1 MEEIVHIVPLGFEI
15 DRVIKPFEK
24 LRANRVY
31 LLYRGNALP
40 TKKGDARA
48 KDPGHFLSTVKV
60 QLEDMGISVVLVET
74 EIFDVLELLKAVS
87 GIILKEKLEKNIV
100 YVNMCAAGRLSS
112 VASTL
117 AAMYHDVKV
126 YYVKAD
132 DYPTEGK
139 AIIEHGLSIVEKPN
153 YSILT
158 NFTIDIPTGAKGI
171 FLAEL
176 YRKGEMTTNDIIKMI
191 EERKLPG
198 FDDLNEA
205 IKGKERTLNNKLV
218 RINMGLLR
226 DLEHNNYIEV
236 EKRGRKKIIK
246 ITDKGSYAAC
256 LIGEYT
262 ENFPSLSS

>member
-1 MEEIVHIVPLGFEI
+1 VEEIVHIVPLGFEI

-31 LLYRGNALP
+31 LLFDGNPRP

-48 KDPGHFLSTVKV
+48 TDPGYFLSTVKGK
-60 QLEDMGISVVLVET
+60 LEGMGIHVVIEQT
-74 EIFDVLELLKAVS
+74 KIFDILELLKAIS
-87 GIILKEKLEKNIV
+87 DIILREKQDKNII

-126 YYVKAD
+126 YYVKAN
-132 DYPTEGK
+132 DYPTESK
-139 AIIEHGLSIVEKPN
+139 AIIEHGLSIVETPN

-158 NFTIDIPTGAKGI
+158 NFNIDIPTGAKGT

-176 YRKGEMTTNDIIKMI
+176 YRKSEMTTNDIIKMI

-198 FDDLNEA
+198 FEDLNDD
-205 IKGKERTLNNKLV
+205 IDGKKRSLNNKLV

-226 DLEHNNYIEV
+226 DLERNNYIKV
-236 EKRGRKKIIK
+236 EKRGRKKIIT
-246 ITDKGSYAAC
+246 ITDKGRYAAC
-256 LIGEYT
+256 LIC
-262 ENFPSLSS
+262 